1 MYLKTGRVVIFIALF
16 VVVAVVLG
24 VVLVGNPLRASPG
37 RQEGIDLERYA
48 ALKSRVEDLR
58 QQGRD
63 VSRLDRTIADID
75 YWIAQGKVAEA
86 NLRISDLESDVNNF
100 DTLPPPVY
108 ATERSLPPVPVYA
121 PAPESGGT
129 VLLQEDFSGVGA
141 LAAWESKFLM
151 EDPGNMATW
160 ALHLDALRLK
170 LGGGGMQWVGMV
182 DVVGQD
188 WGDYVYSVDML
199 SYGAQEIGAVVRYGE
214 GGFYRFRFLSDEHK
228 GTPTRL
234 LELVQGDRVVVLAQS
249 DGPGF
254 DFMRWYNVQFVVRG
268 SELAVYLDGQL
279 LFQAADGTL
288 SQGRVGVYGLASG
301 DAYFDNVRVTS
312 VR

>member
-1 MYLKTGRVVIFIALF
+1 MSLKLGRIVVF
-16 VVVAVVLG
+16 VVLVAVAAVVLG
-24 VVLVGNPLRASPG
+24 VVLAGNPLRASPG
-37 RQEGIDLERYA
+37 QQEGIDLERYA
-48 ALKSRVEDLR
+48 ALKSRVEALR

-108 ATERSLPPVPVYA
+108 PTERSLPPVPVYA

-129 VLLQEDFSGVGA
+129 VLLQEDFSGAGA
-141 LAAWESKFLM
+141 LAAWESKFLL

-160 ALHLDALRLK
+160 ALHLGALRLR

-199 SYGAQEIGAVVRYGE
+199 SAGAQEIGAVVRYSD

-234 LELVQGDRVVVLAQS
+234 LELVQEGKVVVLAQAE
-249 DGPGF
+249 GAGF
-254 DFMRWYNVQFVVRG
+254 EFERWYNVQFVARG
-268 SELAVYLDGQL
+268 SDLAVYLDGQL
-279 LFQAADGTL
+279 LFKTSDDAL
-288 SQGRVGVYGLASG
+288 PQGRVGVFGLASG